1 MRRPFTALN
10 RNHYFVI
17 GLLLGLL
24 LSWHVPQDIW
34 EEECP
39 EEAAENLL
47 IERFG
52 QEFEPHLNLI
62 NKPLA
67 AKKPMAMEIDAEIWI
82 FGYVEMRSMDE
93 PRWIVSDPSTPVRTD
108 PVAF

>member
-1 MRRPFTALN
+1 LKTRTGTGIGNSRRSSSSGNGNGRRKENMRRPFTALN

-24 LSWHVPQDIW
+24 LSWHIPEDIW

-67 AKKPMAMEIDAEIWI
+67 AKKPVSHCSQFRAE
-82 FGYVEMRSMDE
+82 
-93 PRWIVSDPSTPVRTD
+93 
-108 PVAF
+108 